1 MALSRKPPSPL
12 RAIRWKHP
20 ARVRYPL
27 VTETAIARLTDASAN
42 PHGERYSALF
52 AEAPVPGKD
61 RERAKRCDGA
71 TNVMTLLQTMIAAA
85 DIASGYVATPIGER
99 RWERKTYYDL
109 DGLAYGPQ
117 VPDER
122 SFRRTERAA
131 AQLVSLR
138 LVRSVP
144 WRVMTRDGAIRSI
157 PGAKFITDRCW
168 QMLGVMHL
176 VKAERMRRDRLKG
189 EAKAAELAENLKA
202 ADRRRETQ
210 RRREAQQRRQK
221 APGPGEAAAAA
232 ALHDALAAK
241 PPDRGKDGP
250 STAADLA
257 IAAIEALLRK

>member
-1 MALSRKPPSPL
+1 MALARKPPSPL

-27 VTETAIARLTDASAN
+27 ATETAIARLTDASEN

-52 AEAPVPGKD
+52 AEAPVPGKE

-117 VPDER
+117 VQDER

-131 AQLVSLR
+131 AQLVGLR

-144 WRVMTRDGAIRSI
+144 WRVVTKEGVRSI

-189 EAKAAELAENLKA
+189 EAKAAELAQTLKDV
-202 ADRRRETQ
+202 DRRRDMQ
-210 RRREAQQRRQK
+210 RRREAQRRRRQ
-221 APGPGEAAAAA
+221 GPAEAAAAA
-232 ALHDALAAK
+232 ALQESLAAK
-241 PPDRGKDGP
+241 PPDRGKDEP
-250 STAADLA
+250 RTAADLA

>member
-1 MALSRKPPSPL
+1 MALARKPPSPL

-20 ARVRYPL
+20 AKVRYPL
-27 VTETAIARLTDASAN
+27 ATETAIARLTDASEN

-52 AEAPVPGKD
+52 AEAPVPGKE

-99 RWERKTYYDL
+99 RWERKTYYDI

-117 VPDER
+117 VKDER

-131 AQLVSLR
+131 AQLVGLR

-144 WRVMTRDGAIRSI
+144 WRVTTKEGIRSI

-189 EAKAAELAENLKA
+189 EAKAAEIVQLAKA
-202 ADRRRETQ
+202 SERRRSTQ
-210 RRREAQQRRQK
+210 PRRIEPAMPP
-221 APGPGEAAAAA
+221 APSPAATAAAA
-232 ALHDALAAK
+232 ALQEAQANK
-241 PPDRGKDGP
+241 PPDRGKEGP
-250 STAADLA
+250 RTAADLA